1 MSNTSIKKFK
11 TNVVECDS
19 LLNKNH
25 NIKLITEQTLTKKKT
40 IIRSLFLFSKIL
52 FINKNSK
59 ILNFQKKY
67 DIICIKFSF
76 FKNKNPQ
83 LL

>member
-1 MSNTSIKKFK
+1 M
-11 TNVVECDS
+11 VECDS

-52 FINKNSK
+52 FINKNPK
-59 ILNFQKKY
+59 ILNFL
-67 DIICIKFSF
+67 
-76 FKNKNPQ
+76 KNVI
-83 LL
+83 LYV